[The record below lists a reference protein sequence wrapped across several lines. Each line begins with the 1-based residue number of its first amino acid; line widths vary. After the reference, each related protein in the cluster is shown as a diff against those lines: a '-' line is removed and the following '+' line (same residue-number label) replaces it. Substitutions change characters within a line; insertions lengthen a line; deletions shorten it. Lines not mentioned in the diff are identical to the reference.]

1 MENNETMGKFIGE
14 RNDEKI
20 GDVIKNGLIHGTV
33 LSIPYSTVLLVD
45 VHMWRSINNR
55 LGTIYR
61 NGVR

>member
-1 MENNETMGKFIGE
+1 MENNKNLGNFIGE

-33 LSIPYSTVLLVD
+33 LSISYLTVLLVD
-45 VHMWRSINNR
+45 VHMWRTINNR